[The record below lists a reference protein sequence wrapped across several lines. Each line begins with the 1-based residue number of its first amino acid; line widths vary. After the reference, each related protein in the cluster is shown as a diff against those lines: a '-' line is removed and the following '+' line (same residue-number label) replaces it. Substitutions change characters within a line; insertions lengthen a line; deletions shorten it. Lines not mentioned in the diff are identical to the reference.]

1 MLAATAARA
10 SGHRGEI
17 HLVSD
22 TNAPAFNPML
32 SPYYLKG
39 VVPWECCFPFGQG
52 FYDDHSITCH
62 LDAPAESLDPINQRV
77 TLANGQILPYDKCL
91 IATGASPAIP
101 PVPGLKDSPRA
112 LPLRT
117 AASARNLEKAISSA
131 RKAVI
136 LGASLV
142 GLKVA
147 EILRKKKFH
156 VILLDVVDQLLPRGA
171 YPSCAALL
179 KKYFEEHGV
188 DVRLGCTLKGME
200 GAREGVLC
208 HFPESIIEEA
218 DFVAVCTGVRPNLR
232 FVHSDQVEIDQAILV
247 DEHMQTS
254 MQNLY
259 AAGDVCQGMNLIS
272 GKREWLGT
280 WGNACFQG
288 RTAGQNM
295 AGKPVT
301 YPGSLP
307 ENISPFFD
315 WTYAQLGDVQ
325 REGKHVRHVAFGD
338 PGQGG
343 FCLLA
348 FERETLIG
356 ANLINATHLAGKLRR
371 AITCKWD
378 WEGYLEYAD
387 EGFTIGGIEKMLSE
401 ITDSI
406 CQLPCARQEDK
417 EPVRS
422 FPSHKAC
429 GGERK
434 ASVQGSR

>member
-1 MLAATAARA
+1 MLAAKTARC

-22 TNAPAFNPML
+22 TNAPTFNPML

-39 VVPWECCFPFGQG
+39 AIPWERCFPFGQG
-52 FYDDHSITCH
+52 FYRDHNITCH
-62 LDAPAESLDPINQRV
+62 LDAPAESLDAINQRV
-77 TLANGQILPYDKCL
+77 TLANGQTLPYDRCL
-91 IATGASPAIP
+91 IATGAAPVIP

-112 LPLRT
+112 FPLRT
-117 AASARNLEKAISSA
+117 AASARNLEKAIPSA

-147 EILRKKKFH
+147 EILRKRNIH

-171 YPSCAALL
+171 HPSCAALL
-179 KKYFEEHGV
+179 KRYFEEHGV
-188 DVRLGCTLKGME
+188 DVRLGCTLAGME

-232 FVHSDQVEIDQAILV
+232 FVHPDQVEVDQAILV

-254 MQNLY
+254 RQNLY
-259 AAGDVCQGMNLIS
+259 AAGDVCQGMNLLS

-280 WGNACFQG
+280 WGNACYQG

-295 AGKPVT
+295 AGEAVT

-325 REGKHVRHVAFGD
+325 REGKHVRHIAFGD

-343 FCLLA
+343 YCLLA
-348 FERETLIG
+348 FEHETLIG
-356 ANLINATHLAGKLRR
+356 ANLINATHLAGKLKR
-371 AITCKWD
+371 AIVRKWD
-378 WEGYLEYAD
+378 WRAYLERAD
-387 EGFTIGGIEKMLSE
+387 ECFTVHGIEKMLSE
-401 ITDSI
+401 ITDNIS
-406 CQLPCARQEDK
+406 QLPCGIQ
-417 EPVRS
+417 
-422 FPSHKAC
+422 
-429 GGERK
+429 GG
-434 ASVQGSR
+434 